1 MVTSV
6 VFYATDLHGSETCFR
21 KFVNAGKV
29 YKANVLVL
37 GGDLTGKTMVPL
49 LERPDG
55 NFTATYLGIERA
67 VRGAELEQL
76 EALIRKTGSY
86 SYRTT
91 QKELEEMKSDKA
103 KLDSVFAGL
112 MKDRLRAWLALAGER
127 LANSGIRMYLT
138 GGNDDPLEFEEV
150 LKEFKSDCVYDPEGE
165 VVDLDGKHEMISCGY
180 TNVTPWMLPRDV
192 TEEQLSAKLESMVSR
207 VRDVDNCI
215 FNLHCPPYDSG
226 LDRAPQLDKDLKPV
240 VDTAAGGVKFIPVG
254 STAVRQTIEK
264 HQPLVS
270 LHGHIH
276 ESRGIRKIGRTVC
289 INPGSEYAE
298 AVLRG
303 VLLTFRDDKLASYV
317 LTEG

>member
-1 MVTSV
+1 
-6 VFYATDLHGSETCFR
+6 
-21 KFVNAGKV
+21 V
-29 YKANVLVL
+29 YGANVIVL

-49 LERPDG
+49 VEQPDG
-55 NFTATYLGIERA
+55 SYTATYLGIER
-67 VRGAELEQL
+67 REKGAELEQL

-86 SYRTT
+86 SYRTNAN
-91 QKELEEMKSDKA
+91 ELEELKADKA
-103 KLDSVFAGL
+103 KLDTVFAGL
-112 MKDRLRAWLALAGER
+112 MKDRLRAWLVLAEER
-127 LANSGIRMYLT
+127 LANTGIKMFLT
-138 GGNDDPLEFEEV
+138 GGNDDPLEFEDV

-180 TNVTPWMLPRDV
+180 TNATPWMLPRDV
-192 TEEQLSAKLESMVSR
+192 TEEQLSEKLEKMVST
-207 VRDVDNCI
+207 VRDVDKCI

-226 LDRAPQLDKDLKPV
+226 LDRAPQLDKTMKPV

-264 HQPLVS
+264 HQPLAS

-303 VLLTFRDDKLASYV
+303 VLLTFRNDRLANYV